1 LKIIHN
7 YLNENVIGFVNTF
20 IYVKSVQM
28 KHKLLLYSII
38 LSLLLILA
46 LVPFVSAAPSC
57 SDGTEASDCSEELPL
72 FCDRG
77 RLADNCRVCGCPSG
91 TLCQSDGSCVSFSTE
106 CSDGTPYGGCSEDWP
121 YYCSDG
127 ELIESCLT
135 CGCPSGTLC
144 QSDGA
149 CVSYSTDCSD
159 GTPDGGC
166 SQDKPYY
173 CYNNE
178 LTESCEI
185 CGCPT
190 GTECDLTETSSR
202 GTCFDSDEE
211 PTCSDGTSYGACSS
225 DKPYR
230 CNEGELE
237 PLCGTCG
244 CPSGKECQTGP
255 GDFYGE
261 CVTLTEEITPPPSLS
276 DGAAARQ
283 KCSDG
288 TLYNA
293 CSLNKPFYCD
303 DGSLIPFCR
312 VCGCSRANNFC
323 QSDNTCSFSLP
334 RITDEDDV
342 DVESPV
348 ECTSGCLTDFDSCI
362 SIGVRTSGK
371 FCGIDEEL
379 NTQLDGGDSCSNHF
393 ECATN
398 ICLDGQCTEI
408 GMIRRVLSWLNR
420 LFDSD
425 EGGIFRIVFGG
436 DADDEAELCGNNIK
450 DDGEDC
456 DDGNSDDEDGC
467 TNSCEFICVDS
478 DGGRT
483 YDVEGTVT
491 GKYGLDDEIQ
501 TLHDVC
507 GGPDN
512 LNIVEYACHL
522 NEDYSDDPGAVG
534 KYAAR
539 WYGACPGEG
548 ICSDGVC
555 VPRSALCG
563 NSVVNEGEEC
573 DDGNSVNNDG
583 CTNSCEFICVDSD
596 GGRTYDV
603 KGTVTGNYGLDDEI
617 QILHDV
623 CGGPDNL
630 NIVEYA
636 CHLNEDYSDDPGA
649 VGKYAARWY
658 GACPG
663 EGICSDGVCTSSE
676 PSELSAP
683 VENVS
688 EESFFTCGNNVC
700 EGGESYESC
709 PEDCTLQ
716 DIIGTNAANGAC
728 EPGEDINN
736 APNDCTTIDPNCGND
751 VCDGEETRLTCYKD
765 CYEES
770 TGESCSTNSDC
781 GSKEKCKNDKCVSVD
796 CTTDSHCSGCKR
808 CSSNSCVSCGYG
820 PYGCYC

>member
-159 GTPDGGC
+159 GTPDAGC

-255 GDFYGE
+255 GDSYGE

-456 DDGNSDDEDGC
+456 DDGNSDDE
-467 TNSCEFICVDS
+467 
-478 DGGRT
+478 
-483 YDVEGTVT
+483 
-491 GKYGLDDEIQ
+491 
-501 TLHDVC
+501 
-507 GGPDN
+507 
-512 LNIVEYACHL
+512 
-522 NEDYSDDPGAVG
+522 
-534 KYAAR
+534 
-539 WYGACPGEG
+539 
-548 ICSDGVC
+548 
-555 VPRSALCG
+555 
-563 NSVVNEGEEC
+563 
-573 DDGNSVNNDG
+573 DG